1 MKNMYTYCGVS
12 VKNSDMHPGE
22 VKNTPEL
29 KYYINMNIVKENNT
43 FKKSKMANVHAIIL
57 INSVKCHIFVKSS
70 H

>member
-29 KYYINMNIVKENNT
+29 KY
-43 FKKSKMANVHAIIL
+43 
-57 INSVKCHIFVKSS
+57 
-70 H
+70 